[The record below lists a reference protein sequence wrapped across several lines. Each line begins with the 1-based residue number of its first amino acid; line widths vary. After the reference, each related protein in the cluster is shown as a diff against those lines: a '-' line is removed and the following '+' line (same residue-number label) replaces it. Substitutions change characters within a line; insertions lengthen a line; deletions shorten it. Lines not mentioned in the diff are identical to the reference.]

1 MHYISPLVKE
11 KKKFRPVIFRGAE
24 SKMAAYMEFET
35 GHTFDPSKSSPV
47 YRSVVVTKHDSL
59 CHFHS
64 LLIGVFYEKTFI
76 ILPLTLSNLTLIC

>member
-47 YRSVVVTKHDSL
+47 YRSVVGMEELSCMVYVRTERYS
-59 CHFHS
+59 
-64 LLIGVFYEKTFI
+64 
-76 ILPLTLSNLTLIC
+76 LTLAYFLQQGQKGK